1 MIAYPSGLPH
11 PLKSGAAY
19 QPENNIRRTPMQ
31 SGRARQ
37 RQLYTSVPSFYRASL
52 ILNDVQ
58 GRLLVAWADQI
69 AKAGWFEMPLRS
81 DLGLNTE
88 TVRFMSTISGPV
100 RIGVNHWQYTA
111 DIEIE
116 FKPLLAPGWAEI
128 LPDYI
133 LHADIFDI
141 AMNREKPLDA

>member
-1 MIAYPSGLPH
+1 MIIYPAGLPH

-19 QPENNIRRTPMQ
+19 TPENNILRTPFQ

-37 RQLYTSVPSFYRASL
+37 RKLYTKVPTFYRATW

-58 GRLLVAWADQI
+58 GRLLTSWADQV
-69 AKAGWFEMPLRS
+69 AKAEWFEMPLRS

-88 TVRFMSTISGPV
+88 TVRLTSTISGPV

-111 DIEIE
+111 DIEVR
-116 FKPLLAPGWAEI
+116 FKPALEPGWAEI
-128 LPDYI
+128 LPDWT
-133 LHADIFDI
+133 LNADIFDL
-141 AMNREKPLDA
+141 AMNREWPAA